1 MTMMLMTKTEDESK
15 DKTFSDEFKVT
26 YKTTNI
32 YNLYKRPLYFISN
45 VPHLLKTWCVNF
57 M

>member
-1 MTMMLMTKTEDESK
+1 MMLMTKTEDESK